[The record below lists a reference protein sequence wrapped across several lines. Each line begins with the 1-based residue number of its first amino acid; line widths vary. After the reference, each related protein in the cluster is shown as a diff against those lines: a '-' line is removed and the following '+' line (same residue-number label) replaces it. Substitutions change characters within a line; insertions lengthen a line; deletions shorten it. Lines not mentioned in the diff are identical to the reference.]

1 VIRACK
7 QGVCLKKLPGRNNLL
22 VLKMTESP
30 NETKLVNFAMANGTR
45 RKIINFLA
53 DGYRST
59 GEIGE
64 IVEKVAL
71 DFHLKI
77 LKDAGLIELEEETAK
92 LSEYGKNFLKGKK
105 ETNPEETTDFSQ
117 SKPIEIASIRQVL
130 PCIADASR
138 LRISS
143 NITPPPGRVLK
154 LLEPLFQRSS
164 YSDRKNSL
172 IIQKGEIITTIY
184 GSGKVSIRMVKNENE
199 AKEELERLKS
209 IINEAIA
216 KGEAPAPRE
225 KVKVNLMEIY
235 KHLPQTNCGR
245 CGEQGCYSFAIK
257 LMARQAA
264 LELCTPLKE
273 PEYANNQEHLEVLVN
288 YI

>member
-1 VIRACK
+1 
-7 QGVCLKKLPGRNNLL
+7 
-22 VLKMTESP
+22 VLNVPENAS
-30 NETKLVNFAMANGTR
+30 ETKLVNFAVANGTR
-45 RKIINFLA
+45 RKIINFLGNG
-53 DGYRST
+53 DRST
-59 GEIGE
+59 REIEE
-64 IVEKVAL
+64 IVGKSSL
-71 DFHLKI
+71 NFHLKI
-77 LKDAGLIELEEETAK
+77 LKDAGLIELEEEAVK
-92 LSEYGKNFLKGKK
+92 LSEYGRNFLKGKK
-105 ETNPEETTDFSQ
+105 ESNPEEITDFSQ
-117 SKPIEIASIRQVL
+117 AKPIEIASIRQVL

-138 LRISS
+138 LRISA
-143 NITPPPGRVLK
+143 NITPPLGRVLK
-154 LLEPLFQRSS
+154 LLVTLFQRSS
-164 YSDRKNSL
+164 YSDRKDSL

-199 AKEELERLKS
+199 AKQELERLKS
-209 IINEAIA
+209 TINEAIA

-273 PEYANNQEHLEVLVN
+273 PEYVNNQEHLEVLVN